1 MVRNKHL
8 LAIMLDLHEE
18 MLTIR
23 EKLADLDCKV
33 SELKMTKREPGRP
46 KKQK

>member
-1 MVRNKHL
+1 MVRNKNL
-8 LAIMLDLHEE
+8 LAIILDLHEE

-23 EKLADLDCKV
+23 EELSVLDCKV
-33 SELKMTKREPGRP
+33 SELKMTKRERGRP